1 MGLDVASLFE
11 RMKHRWIF
19 FIQLVQ
25 WRLLGGKK
33 KTQNRRLCAAGY
45 LLDLEKG
52 SCDVMFMQ
60 KRCKNND
67 RNRRIYWI
75 IARNELVNSLLGQVC

>member
-11 RMKHRWIF
+11 RMKHGFSSSSWF
-19 FIQLVQ
+19 C
-25 WRLLGGKK
+25 GGFWGKEK
-33 KTQNRRLCAAGY
+33 KTKKRRLCAAGY
-45 LLDLEKG
+45 LLDLEKE

-67 RNRRIYWI
+67 RNRIISWI
-75 IARNELVNSLLGQVC
+75 IARNELVNSPLVQVC